1 MLARQRASAKRL
13 PGGQSAFLALTI
25 RIKRVEPRTRY
36 VSGKEPDVP
45 VPADVPAPAPS
56 AAATAEEGS
65 VAVAKAALRRS
76 IAARRSALPQAAR
89 TASAAALADVF
100 ESWLG
105 AVDLV
110 AVYLSVGTEPGTAAL
125 IEALRLRSISMIA
138 PVLRAD
144 GDLDWAALS
153 DAPAVAGLRGTVEPT
168 GPRLGVDAI
177 ATADVVL
184 VPALAV
190 DEAGR
195 RLGRGGGSYD
205 RALLRV
211 RSTSRVLAVVHDD
224 EVIDVVPAVAHDRR
238 VDGVVTPSGVRI
250 FE

>member
-1 MLARQRASAKRL
+1 M
-13 PGGQSAFLALTI
+13 
-25 RIKRVEPRTRY
+25 
-36 VSGKEPDVP
+36 
-45 VPADVPAPAPS
+45 PADVPAPAPS

-138 PVLRAD
+138 PVLRAA

-224 EVIDVVPAVAHDRR
+224 EVIDVVPAVDHDRR